1 MLVVCLALALALH
14 ALLLVLPSGERARLS
29 GGPSAPQP
37 TTTLHVQIAA
47 APEALESPAVAQPP
61 RPTPAE
67 PPATTPLRATPPPI
81 TAMPTVV
88 EAPAATASRPAS
100 ASVIAAT
107 GGEPRGG
114 RDMDYVPPALLTV
127 TPKPVAPINVPFPS
141 SVPGEVHLRAELSL
155 FIDEQGVVQR
165 VRVDGPP
172 LPPVLDDAARTTF
185 LQARFTPGEV
195 NGHAVRS
202 LIRVEVSFDSDVVP
216 LSAPAASSA
225 R

>member
-1 MLVVCLALALALH
+1 MLVVCLVLALLLH
-14 ALLLVLPSGERARLS
+14 TLLLVLPSGERARLS
-29 GGPSAPQP
+29 SGPATPRR

-47 APEALESPAVAQPP
+47 APEAPAVVVQPP
-61 RPTPAE
+61 PPAPAE
-67 PPATTPLRATPPPI
+67 PQAAAPPPTTPAPTAALPP
-81 TAMPTVV
+81 VV
-88 EAPAATASRPAS
+88 EAPAATASLPAS
-100 ASVIAAT
+100 APVIAAI

-114 RDMDYVPPALLTV
+114 RDMDYVPRALLTV

-202 LIRVEVSFDSDVVP
+202 LIRIEVSFDSDVVP